1 MLAEGA
7 WGRRHPTSSATLW
20 IKLLISVNKEKFKP
34 LPPISFPK
42 KNLVETNVSKVLII
56 LWVSHSFF
64 IKFALQTDTLWS
76 NRSSYINWCKIS
88 FWKWAYTNPL
98 QYCEVFKTF
107 RDYDDCIVVI
117 MLSVIVRSV
126 YWRPSSIPSTSV
138 PSETCGMHFDKHLIA
153 TNLRLAPQKISF
165 VSL

>member
-1 MLAEGA
+1 MLAEGE

-20 IKLLISVNKEKFKP
+20 IKLLVSVNKEKFKP

-88 FWKWAYTNPL
+88 FWKWACINPL
-98 QYCEVFKTF
+98 QYCKVFRTL
-107 RDYDDCIVVI
+107 RDYGYCIVVYTAFGKCDI
-117 MLSVIVRSV
+117 CVL
-126 YWRPSSIPSTSV
+126 
-138 PSETCGMHFDKHLIA
+138 ETIIHTKYIGAIWDVWYAF
-153 TNLRLAPQKISF
+153 R
-165 VSL
+165 